1 MKLLTDEIIEAELEK
16 RGVSEE
22 QIVSDPSGF
31 TERVLNHYGARVD
44 DHWADQDLYV
54 YEESTRDGYTVW
66 VCTHN
71 PNSICIAEEIFYRE
85 SSSEI
90 LSEIQDAIRNGGS
103 IYCDASELID
113 EAIEDMIESFYDDT
127 RADVELELINQG
139 YVWPVKVPQLLQRAW
154 GVISKYNADNQY
166 NNLLDQINA
175 AIDQCEAPSIPAS
188 TSDLECRQNTQ
199 L

>member
-31 TERVLNHYGARVD
+31 TERVLSHYGARVD

-71 PNSICIAEEIFYRE
+71 PNSICINEEIFYRE
-85 SSSEI
+85 SSHEI
-90 LSEIQDAIRNGGS
+90 TSEIQDAIRNGGS

-154 GVISKYNADNQY
+154 GVISKHNADNQY
-166 NNLLDQINA
+166 NNLLDQITL
-175 AIDQCEAPSIPAS
+175 AIEQQSNIKND
-188 TSDLECRQNTQ
+188 N
-199 L
+199 